1 MGPRPSEFEI
11 IDRYFS
17 WALPSKWHTQ
27 GIGDDC
33 ALVDIGATR
42 VAVTTD
48 TTAIGTH
55 YLPDADPLTV
65 GYKALAV
72 NLSDL
77 AAAGAA
83 PRAFFLALSLPSSN
97 AEWLDAFSRGLHEA
111 ATQFSCPLL
120 GGDTT
125 KTVMVNGEAAAA
137 TITITAIG
145 EVCRGLTRGGAQ
157 AGDDVWVSGTPGDA
171 YAALMLRTGA
181 WQGLCDSY
189 LASRMDKPTP
199 RVALGQFLEPIA
211 SAAADISD
219 GLIQDLGHIL
229 SRSGLGAE
237 INAGAIAVSE
247 SLAKFPQEKRLRAQL
262 AGGDDYELIFTAP
275 KSVRNDI
282 EAFARQAGLV
292 LSRIGQIK
300 KEMGLTLTDADG
312 RIIHETWSG
321 FDHFKSDN

>member
-1 MGPRPSEFEI
+1 MGQRPSEFEI

-137 TITITAIG
+137 TITI
-145 EVCRGLTRGGAQ
+145 
-157 AGDDVWVSGTPGDA
+157 DSG
-171 YAALMLRTGA
+171 
-181 WQGLCDSY
+181 W
-189 LASRMDKPTP
+189 
-199 RVALGQFLEPIA
+199 
-211 SAAADISD
+211 
-219 GLIQDLGHIL
+219 
-229 SRSGLGAE
+229 RS
-237 INAGAIAVSE
+237 
-247 SLAKFPQEKRLRAQL
+247 
-262 AGGDDYELIFTAP
+262 
-275 KSVRNDI
+275 
-282 EAFARQAGLV
+282 
-292 LSRIGQIK
+292 
-300 KEMGLTLTDADG
+300 
-312 RIIHETWSG
+312 SG
-321 FDHFKSDN
+321 